1 MKTLR
6 ESILSKDYDMDIP
19 MCDPAWARIFTDVRW
34 IKLSNYAK
42 WAYADMETRQLV
54 WPEINQCLAKNT
66 ENNNDTFVVYR
77 AENEGGPGRWGQYYI
92 EMFRKA
98 GARGW
103 KLYRFLTFKENGVFA
118 SRCRLMI
125 GYTKSSNVSKYRK
138 QAKHSIDP
146 RLLDFIDWFINVND
160 MAWQKIDEGWTDKVH
175 TKWHP
180 KEGLFTGDDPQ
191 EIADYLLKHS
201 EDRGQAMQ
209 RLTFYMNRAGDNLKN
224 KTVLNKVKKILS
236 ESVLSPGYDMDEID
250 MDFPNSD
257 KLLQVLRKYD
267 WRAYPLKNKGW
278 ITKDIVTS
286 ANTEFIKNL
295 SECLIGISKKCKRLS
310 QWAIAQVPVTPQIE
324 LPGTK
329 RIYIHWIEDGQ
340 QIKIQCDSDVM
351 GEWDPTNAGGRY
363 NVYADMRLYPPNTS
377 HNKLKRANGYR
388 IITIPVGAAKLIQKW
403 IEIS

>member
-1 MKTLR
+1 
-6 ESILSKDYDMDIP
+6 
-19 MCDPAWARIFTDVRW
+19 
-34 IKLSNYAK
+34 
-42 WAYADMETRQLV
+42 V

-98 GARGW
+98 GAKGW

-160 MAWQKIDEGWTDKVH
+160 MAWQKIDEGWADKVH

-180 KEGLFTGDDPQ
+180 KEGLFTGDNPQ

-201 EDRGQAMQ
+201 DDKGQAMQ

-236 ESVLSPGYDMDEID
+236 ESILSDGYDMDEVD
-250 MDFPNSD
+250 MHFPGSD
-257 KLLQVLRKYD
+257 KLFTVLKKYD
-267 WRAYPLKNKGW
+267 WIGGMKSP
-278 ITKDIVTS
+278 KDPNVKFIE
-286 ANTEFIKNL
+286 TE
-295 SECLIGISKKCKRLS
+295 SQALIPDLARSLLNIAKMCKQRRE
-310 QWAIAQVPVTPQIE
+310 WAVAQVPTDAINGGLPSNTQRIFIHRIE
-324 LPGTK
+324 GDCQVK
-329 RIYIHWIEDGQ
+329 V
-340 QIKIQCDSDVM
+340 QCDS
-351 GEWDPTNAGGRY
+351 
-363 NVYADMRLYPPNTS
+363 NVLKLTGPRKYHTLSDMRLYAPDLN
-377 HNKLKRANGYR
+377 HHKLPRTNGYKT
-388 IITIPVGAAKLIQKW
+388 IHIPVEAAKLIEKW
-403 IEIS
+403 IEIYSR